1 MTPLTYSLE
10 EAADLIGG
18 ITAAQLATQ
27 LRRRAIP
34 GRRIVRGWRMTDDDI
49 QAVIDR
55 SYQEPVA
62 PTANAFGIAP
72 GSRRLPRS
80 A

>member
-1 MTPLTYSLE
+1 MTALTRSLE
-10 EAADLIGG
+10 EAAELIGG
-18 ITAAQLATQ
+18 VSAQQLAAQ

-34 GRRIVRGWRMTDDDI
+34 GRKIARSWRMTDDDI

-55 SYQEPVA
+55 SYQEPIR
-62 PTANAFGIAP
+62 PPANAFGVAARSP
-72 GSRRLPRS
+72 RLPRT